1 MILLWAGFILFVFA
15 MLALDLGVLNR
26 RHAMVTARDA
36 LARTGLFVSLA
47 LLFTI
52 AVYFIY
58 EHHWMGIGLRES
70 DRAGPLSGTQAALL
84 YLTGYIVEE
93 SLSLDNVFVIAI
105 IFNYFRIPVGFQHRV
120 LFWGILGALVMRAFM
135 ILTGTALLERLHW
148 MIYVFGGFLIFTAI
162 RMLRASEVHFD
173 PEKNPLVRLARRF
186 YPVAPALDGQHF
198 FTRMNGRRAVTPLF
212 LSLLLVE
219 SADAVFA
226 LDSIPA
232 ILAITTDPFIVFTS
246 NVFAILGLRSLYF
259 VLANMMERF
268 QYLKLSLV
276 FVLAFVGV
284 KMVLSDHWHIPIGI
298 SLGIILIALLSGAV
312 GSVIATRR
320 TRAGVTDRSAEPPEG
335 KESPDRSTSSGTPSG
350 R

>member
-36 LARTGLFVSLA
+36 LLRTALFVTLA

-52 AVYFIY
+52 PVYFIY
-58 EHHWMGIGLRES
+58 ENHWLGIGKDGDLTGMR
-70 DRAGPLSGTQAALL
+70 AALQ

-105 IFNYFRIPVGFQHRV
+105 IFKYFRVPVGYQHRV

-148 MIYVFGGFLIFTAI
+148 MIYVFGGFLILTAI

-173 PEKNPLVRLARRF
+173 PDRNPLVRLARRV
-186 YPVAPALDGQHF
+186 YPVSPALDGQHF
-198 FTRMNGRRAVTPLF
+198 FTRIDGRRAATPLF
-212 LSLLLVE
+212 LSLLMVE

-232 ILAITTDPFIVFTS
+232 ILAISRDPFIVFTS

-259 VLANMMERF
+259 VLASMMERF
-268 QYLKLSLV
+268 KHLKTSLV

-284 KMVLSDHWHIPIGI
+284 KMILSDHWHIPIGI
-298 SLGIILIALLSGAV
+298 SLGLILGALAAGAV
-312 GSVIATRR
+312 ASLMATRR
-320 TRAGVTDRSAEPPEG
+320 EA
-335 KESPDRSTSSGTPSG
+335 SSG
-350 R
+350 